1 MSEYDLDNAI
11 MMVEYYNQRI
21 RKAVKDTQGIRCILF
36 LRLRRQYQD
45 IINQYKKDDEK

>member
-21 RKAVKDTQGIRCILF
+21 RKAVIDTQGIRCILF
-36 LRLRRQYQD
+36 LRLRRQYQALID
-45 IINQYKKDDEK
+45 QHKKDDAK